1 MPVAGSRSGIRTTRS
16 SRRWGRLSVGVE
28 VEIDKVTG
36 QTEVPDAVAGLAL
49 TLPVAVFLAVVWAVL
64 LRRQVVRWVS
74 AVVVAAV
81 LVAVGAGLLPTGEYV
96 VAAVVLAAVVV
107 ALEVDGVRRVRGR
120 VEDRVG

>member
-1 MPVAGSRSGIRTTRS
+1 M
-16 SRRWGRLSVGVE
+16 
-28 VEIDKVTG
+28 
-36 QTEVPDAVAGLAL
+36 PDAVAGLAL
-49 TLPVAVFLAVVWAVL
+49 TLPAAVFLAVVWAVL
-64 LRRQVVRWVS
+64 LRRQIARWVS

-81 LVAVGAGLLPTGEYV
+81 LGAVGAGLLPTGEYV